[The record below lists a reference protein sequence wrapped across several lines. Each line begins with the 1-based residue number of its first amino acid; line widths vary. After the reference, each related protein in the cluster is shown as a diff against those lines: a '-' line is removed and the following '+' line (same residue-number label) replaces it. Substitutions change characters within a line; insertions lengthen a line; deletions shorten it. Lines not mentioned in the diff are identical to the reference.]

1 MSGIAGR
8 IVLASLAVAATA
20 IGVMAIGVLAYG
32 GAVFEQLMVEHGETV
47 AAARAMFDQTVSATF
62 GLAGVVATAVS
73 LALALLLARR
83 IERPLGQVGR
93 AARRRRRPLRACPS
107 HRPRGDPLV
116 GGLLQPDGRAPRGT
130 GAVPARVHRERG
142 ARAAHPVDEPPGLPR
157 GAARRGHAARPRH
170 VRVPA

>member
-62 GLAGVVATAVS
+62 GLAGIVATAVS

-83 IERPLGQVGR
+83 IE
-93 AARRRRRPLRACPS
+93 
-107 HRPRGDPLV
+107 
-116 GGLLQPDGRAPRGT
+116 
-130 GAVPARVHRERG
+130 
-142 ARAAHPVDEPPGLPR
+142 
-157 GAARRGHAARPRH
+157 
-170 VRVPA
+170 